1 MMNPASSNDTSA
13 GPGRQIRAA
22 LIQFL
27 VLAALALVPPLL
39 IYLDVQAI
47 KDSVGEISLTEVSQ
61 ALCLLLTVTLFARTA
76 WHRRKAAAFTCWS
89 PDSFSAC

>member
-27 VLAALALVPPLL
+27 VLVALALVPPLM

-47 KDSVGEISLTEVSQ
+47 KDSVGEISLT
-61 ALCLLLTVTLFARTA
+61 
-76 WHRRKAAAFTCWS
+76 
-89 PDSFSAC
+89 